1 MKSYVKR
8 ESEMILKRLLEVYP
22 EVPSFLNYANPFQLL
37 VAVILSAQCTDAMVN
52 RVTPALFDAFPD
64 PQALSQAPLETLE
77 PLIFKTG
84 FYKTKAAH
92 IKDTARILVERHDS
106 EVPGDFE
113 QLIALPGVGRKT
125 AHVICGTLFHQPA
138 LIVDTHFKRVVGRLG
153 LTKETHPEGV
163 EKDLGKWVAG
173 KDQYKF
179 SMAANLHGRLLCQA
193 RKPRC
198 GECFLA
204 DLCPSAL

>member
-52 RVTPALFDAFPD
+52 KVTPALFEAFPD

-77 PLIFKTG
+77 SLIFKTG
-84 FYKTKAAH
+84 FYKTKASH
-92 IKDTARILVERHDS
+92 IKETAKMLVELYHS
-106 EVPGDFE
+106 QVPGDFN
-113 QLIALPGVGRKT
+113 QLIKFPGVGRKT

-138 LIVDTHFKRVVGRLG
+138 LIVDTHFKRVVERLG
-153 LTKETHPEGV
+153 LTKETQPEGV
-163 EKDLGKWVAG
+163 EKDLGKWVDG

-179 SMAANLHGRLLCQA
+179 SMAANLHGRLVCQA

-198 GECFLA
+198 VGCFLA

>member
-37 VAVILSAQCTDAMVN
+37 IAVILSAQCTDAMVN
-52 RVTPALFDAFPD
+52 RVTPALFEAFPD
-64 PQALSQAPLETLE
+64 PQGLSLASLETLE
-77 PLIFKTG
+77 TLIFKTG

-113 QLIALPGVGRKT
+113 LLIKLPGVGRKT

-153 LTKETHPEGV
+153 LTKETQPEGV
-163 EKDLGKWVAG
+163 EKDLGNWVAK
-173 KDQYKF
+173 KDQYRF
-179 SMAANLHGRLLCQA
+179 SMAANLHGRLVCQA

-198 GECFLA
+198 RECFLA